1 MADYTQQGLY
11 QEGNSLFDDI
21 FAFGDLEVQNINVVG
36 IITAKTFSGVDATSL
51 KDNGGTVKIQ
61 ATTTGATHS
70 GRAVFNE
77 VELQGKVYDSDGDF
91 GTSGQ
96 VLSSDGTDVE
106 WVNAG
111 SLAAGAAAQIGI
123 NAVSDNSSHFITFS
137 SASSGNNNLKVDTD
151 LYYNPAT
158 NDFYNFSGNNM
169 VQLSGDGAV
178 EICRAT
184 GDAYIDFK
192 NVSTEDY
199 DVRLQQ
205 VGTTN
210 TIQVDGNLRLN
221 GELQDGDNNFG
232 TSGQVLSS
240 DGTDTKWINAGS
252 LSAGAAAQVSV
263 TATTSGSQFITFV
276 EQSSGNEEVR
286 VNTGLTYN
294 AATNVLSATSFSG
307 NLTGNVT
314 ATTVSGTLQTAAQ
327 SNITSVGTLTGLTVD
342 GNIILDSTSNYLHVK
357 GALYDKDG
365 QSGSA
370 GQVLT
375 STGTQID
382 WVSTSSLTSGNSQK
396 ITIAESDSNSDFPIT
411 FSVAPGQSG
420 GNDLL
425 SDNQFTYNAFSNTVT
440 AGTFSGSGASL
451 TSLNASNIGSGT
463 LNSARLP
470 SSISAST
477 SGNAATATRL
487 ATARTISGA
496 SFDGTANITL
506 NNANI
511 TNGAGYVTSAGA
523 VPSGVIVLWS
533 GAANAIPNGWYL
545 CDGNNSTPDL
555 RNRFVIGSGAG
566 SSYSVN
572 QTGGSKDATLVSHS
586 HTINNHTHSFS
597 GSNSHRHGYAFGT
610 AQGTPIGN
618 NYNSSGITN
627 VTDRGGITEQQQ
639 SGSPQYPNHH
649 GYTAETGQTTI
660 SISGTTGNPSN
671 TGTNAQGSSATN
683 ANMPPYYAL
692 CYIMKS

>member
-1 MADYTQQGLY
+1 MADYKEQGLY

-36 IITAKTFSGVDATSL
+36 IITASKLIGDGSELSGIDATTI
-51 KDNGGTVKIQ
+51 KDSTGTTQIQ
-61 ATTTGATHS
+61 GTTSGATHS

-77 VELQGKVYDSDGDF
+77 VEIGGKLYDGDGDF

-96 VLSSDGTDVE
+96 VLASDGTNTN
-106 WVNAG
+106 WINSG
-111 SLAAGAAAQIGI
+111 SLTAGAASEVGVT
-123 NAVSDNSSHFITFS
+123 AVNSNSNHFITFVDS
-137 SASSGNNNLKVDTD
+137 SSGNENIKVDTN
-151 LYYNPAT
+151 LTYNPSLNT
-158 NDFYNFSGNNM
+158 FGSIN
-169 VQLSGDGAV
+169 VDGLHV
-178 EICRAT
+178 
-184 GDAYIDFK
+184 
-192 NVSTEDY
+192 
-199 DVRLQQ
+199 L
-205 VGTTN
+205 
-210 TIQVDGNLRLN
+210 GNLRID
-221 GELQDGDNNFG
+221 GELRDGDNAFG

-240 DGTDTKWINAGS
+240 DGTDTRWVNAGS
-252 LSAGAAAQVSV
+252 LTAGAASEVGV
-263 TATTSGSQFITFV
+263 TAVNSNSNHFVTFV
-276 EQSSGNEEVR
+276 DSSSGNENIKVDT
-286 VNTGLTYN
+286 NLIYN
-294 AATNVLSATSFSG
+294 PNSNLLSLGGISFSGTISGGTSVSATNLSG
-307 NLTGNVT
+307 NLTGT
-314 ATTVSGTLQTAAQ
+314 IQTAAQ
-327 SNITSVGTLTGLTVD
+327 ANITSIGTLTGLTVD
-342 GNIILDSTSNYLHVK
+342 GNVILDSTSNYLHIK

-365 QSGSA
+365 QSGSN
-370 GQVLT
+370 GQVLV
-375 STGTQID
+375 STGSQVD
-382 WVSTSSLTSGNSQK
+382 WQNPNTLTASNSLK
-396 ITIAESDSNSDFPIT
+396 ITITESDTNTAFPIT
-411 FSVAPGQSG
+411 FSAAPGQSG
-420 GNDLL
+420 GNTLL
-425 SDNQFTYNAFSNTVT
+425 SDNQFTYNASSNTVT

-566 SSYSVN
+566 SSYSVD

-649 GYTAETGQTTI
+649 GYTADTGQTTI
-660 SISGTTGNPSN
+660 SISGNTGNPSN

>member
-1 MADYTQQGLY
+1 M
-11 QEGNSLFDDI
+11 
-21 FAFGDLEVQNINVVG
+21 
-36 IITAKTFSGVDATSL
+36 
-51 KDNGGTVKIQ
+51 
-61 ATTTGATHS
+61 
-70 GRAVFNE
+70 
-77 VELQGKVYDSDGDF
+77 
-91 GTSGQ
+91 
-96 VLSSDGTDVE
+96 SSDGTDVE

-151 LYYNPAT
+151 LFYNPAT

-365 QSGSA
+365 QSGSPD
-370 GQVLT
+370 QVLV
-375 STGTQID
+375 STGSQVD
-382 WVSTSSLTSGNSQK
+382 WKDATSLTASNSQK
-396 ITIAESDSNSDFPIT
+396 ITITESDTDTAFPIT
-411 FSVAPGQSG
+411 FSAAPGQSG
-420 GNDLL
+420 GNTLL
-425 SDNQFTYNAFSNTVT
+425 SDNQFTYNASSNTVT
-440 AGTFSGSGASL
+440 AGT
-451 TSLNASNIGSGT
+451 
-463 LNSARLP
+463 
-470 SSISAST
+470 
-477 SGNAATATRL
+477 
-487 ATARTISGA
+487 
-496 SFDGTANITL
+496 
-506 NNANI
+506 
-511 TNGAGYVTSAGA
+511 
-523 VPSGVIVLWS
+523 
-533 GAANAIPNGWYL
+533 
-545 CDGNNSTPDL
+545 
-555 RNRFVIGSGAG
+555 
-566 SSYSVN
+566 
-572 QTGGSKDATLVSHS
+572 
-586 HTINNHTHSFS
+586 
-597 GSNSHRHGYAFGT
+597 
-610 AQGTPIGN
+610 
-618 NYNSSGITN
+618 
-627 VTDRGGITEQQQ
+627 
-639 SGSPQYPNHH
+639 
-649 GYTAETGQTTI
+649 
-660 SISGTTGNPSN
+660 
-671 TGTNAQGSSATN
+671 
-683 ANMPPYYAL
+683 
-692 CYIMKS
+692 